1 MISRRDLLKSL
12 GTLGAAG
19 TVGVP
24 GMLLPSTAQA
34 AVTPFTLPLRIPPV
48 LTPSSTDAT
57 TDYYDLDIGETS
69 AEILPGLQTQV
80 ISFNGSVP
88 GPTIRARADRTVV
101 MTHTNNLP
109 DTTLGGAPGN
119 VTIHLHGAHCPA
131 GEDGYPTDY
140 VQPGN
145 TRSYTYPNNQLPAP
159 LWYHDHTMDFTGPHV
174 WYGMAG
180 LYLMTDDYEDALNL
194 PKGAYE
200 VPLVIQDRNFD
211 ADGQLI
217 YTKNMNGETGDT
229 LLVNGTIQPYFNVA
243 KRKYRFRVYNG
254 SNARF
259 YRLALSNGQSFQVIG
274 MEGGLLSAPVTV
286 TSITLAPAERADL
299 VINFGSLP
307 VGTTVELRNTLVA
320 STSSVYK
327 IMQFKVNRTATDTS
341 VVPATLRPVTK
352 FTRSQAVRTRN
363 FTLSRSGMMGNWLIN
378 GRVFDENRI
387 DATPRLN
394 DIEIWKFT
402 NQSNMDH
409 PIHLHDVMFQI
420 LTINGAAPAA
430 THAGWKDTVVVP
442 RMMGTAEIIMKFT
455 DYTGKYPFHCHIL
468 EHEDMMM
475 MSQFEVLP

>member
-1 MISRRDLLKSL
+1 MITRRNLLKSL
-12 GTLGAAG
+12 GTLGAVG

-24 GMLLPSTAQA
+24 GMLLSQNAEA
-34 AVTPFTLPLRIPPV
+34 AVTAFSLPLKIPPV

-57 TDYYDLDIGETS
+57 TDYYDLDIGETT
-69 AEILPGLQTQV
+69 AEIIPGLQTRV

-88 GPTIRARADRTVV
+88 GPTIRARAGRAVA
-101 MTHTNNLP
+101 MTYNNGLP
-109 DTTLGGAPGN
+109 DTTLGGAPGH
-119 VTIHLHGAHCPA
+119 VVIHLHGAHCPVS
-131 GEDGYPTDY
+131 EDGYPSD
-140 VQPGN
+140 VLQPGD
-145 TRSYTYPNNQLPAP
+145 TRTYTYPNDQLPAP
-159 LWYHDHTMDFTGPHV
+159 LWYHDHTMDYTGPHV

-200 VPLVIQDRNFD
+200 VPLVLQDRNFD
-211 ADGQLI
+211 ASGQLV
-217 YTKNMNGETGDT
+217 YTKNMNGETGNT
-229 LLVNGTIQPYFNVA
+229 QLVNGTIQPYLNVA
-243 KRKYRFRVYNG
+243 KRKYRFRVLNG

-259 YRLALSNGQSFQVIG
+259 YKLALSNGQSFQVIG

-286 TSITLAPAERADL
+286 TSLTLAPAERADII
-299 VINFGSLP
+299 INFGSLA

-327 IMQFKVNRTATDTS
+327 VMQFKVNSTATDTS
-341 VVPATLRPVTK
+341 VVPSTLRPVTK
-352 FTRSQAVRTRN
+352 IARSQAVRTRN
-363 FTLSRSGMMGNWLIN
+363 FTLSMSMGMWTIN
-378 GRVFDENRI
+378 GKTWDENRV

-394 DIEIWKFT
+394 ETEIWKFT
-402 NQSNMDH
+402 NMSPIDH
-409 PIHLHDVMFQI
+409 PMHLHDIMFQI

-430 THAGWKDTVVVP
+430 THAGWKDVVIVP

-455 DYTGKYPFHCHIL
+455 DFTGKFPFHCHIL